1 MKTVEKTTQNFAKI
15 ARDKMQEIR
24 DEYRVELAKQEK
36 IVMPKVTAV
45 NELYDQQ
52 VTQTT
57 RNYQRQ
63 LLPVQKDKVKLE
75 KTKEQAIGRIEKAKA
90 EAKASSAK
98 KDEAREKKW
107 KEKADESKK
116 ELSETE
122 NKLKQVEKTIRSI
135 EDNKTAETFKIKSE
149 REAKI
154 NEARKDILELENQRD
169 AKIQLRQQEIE
180 KLETLTTT
188 MIQQISVAVK
198 QRETDLSNFESLG
211 IKQKRKELLLLYV
224 PFYVASYQASSGKR
238 YSVFTPSFVNNIG
251 LSTKIKGAL
260 GRARYR
266 NLLTPRFDS
275 LAQLLHNVPIIAG
288 QNAVLAREIDEA
300 GSENDLTKTD
310 EARGLLKLGLD
321 RIRHEGWFSENEY
334 DTIIGTLVSS

>member
-1 MKTVEKTTQNFAKI
+1 
-15 ARDKMQEIR
+15 
-24 DEYRVELAKQEK
+24 
-36 IVMPKVTAV
+36 
-45 NELYDQQ
+45 
-52 VTQTT
+52 
-57 RNYQRQ
+57 
-63 LLPVQKDKVKLE
+63 
-75 KTKEQAIGRIEKAKA
+75 
-90 EAKASSAK
+90 
-98 KDEAREKKW
+98 
-107 KEKADESKK
+107 
-116 ELSETE
+116 
-122 NKLKQVEKTIRSI
+122 
-135 EDNKTAETFKIKSE
+135 
-149 REAKI
+149 
-154 NEARKDILELENQRD
+154 
-169 AKIQLRQQEIE
+169 
-180 KLETLTTT
+180 

-238 YSVFTPSFVNNIG
+238 YSVFTPSFVNSIG

-321 RIRHEGWFSENEY
+321 RIRHEGWFSEKEY